1 MLLDMPHQ
9 TMLFESIGGFTLSRA
24 TSYKER
30 IEENEDKVED

>member
-1 MLLDMPHQ
+1 MLLDMPHP
-9 TMLFESIGGFTLSRA
+9 TMLFESVGRFILSRA